1 MTPHERQPQ
10 VVPENL
16 GTDEGQRR
24 RPDPTRGGLALIRSR
39 NGFRLHQTAV
49 YLES

>member
-16 GTDEGQRR
+16 GTDKGQRR
-24 RPDPTRGGLALIRSR
+24 RPDPLRVVSNLPGREPSPA
-39 NGFRLHQTAV
+39 
-49 YLES
+49 Y